1 MLYGRDCVF
10 AGKQIELTAVFLDEA
25 GGILEPDEVPSLYIY
40 TADIDTGVIQEDIAN
55 LDFVNAYAGPLTSE
69 KVADGVYRY
78 TYTVPTNASEGYWHD
93 LWAPVFDGVTY
104 ADFNKFKVRPKMV
117 LEGNQLQENQV
128 VVINLSK
135 DIAAANGKTLIE
147 DTQVSFATQLYPFLT
162 SLELV
167 NATIGPWIEWMLPFT
182 QALMIYNASKEIV
195 HVTPVKICDQAFYD
209 YACSQFIIYDIMYK
223 AYMMPARAG
232 TSVGVRKS
240 LGDLS
245 IGRENNATQSLAS
258 GIDPTTLAET
268 KKGRDEW
275 LRIAMS
281 GGCLNPGQ
289 GVLPEFAVAGF
300 NSADRNIPGR
310 LWLDPSYYTYN
321 TPMSNVKI
329 LPRGHY
335 RTKGYYLETYP
346 WSFKKNDRRW

>member
-1 MLYGRDCVF
+1 MNYGRDGVF
-10 AGKQIELTAVFLDEA
+10 VGKTIELTAVFLDQV
-25 GGILEPDEVPSLYIY
+25 GGTLDPDEPPDVYMYS
-40 TADIDTGVIQEDIAN
+40 ADIDTSLLLEDIGA
-55 LDFVNAYAGPLTSE
+55 LAYTHATAGPFTST
-69 KVADGVYRY
+69 KVADGIYRY
-78 TYTVPTNASEGYWHD
+78 TYTVPTDAVEGAWHD
-93 LWAPVFDGVTY
+93 LWTPVIDGVQY
-104 ADFNKFKVRPKMV
+104 ADYNKFTVRPALV

-128 VVINLSK
+128 VLITLSK
-135 DIAAANGKTLIE
+135 DIAATNGKTLQDDI
-147 DTQVSFATQLYPFLT
+147 QLSFATQLFPFLT
-162 SLELV
+162 SLELI

-182 QALMIYNASKEIV
+182 LALMVYNASKEAAA
-195 HVTPVKICDQAFYD
+195 VTPGNICDPSFYS

-223 AYMMPARAG
+223 AYMMPARPG
-232 TSVGVRKS
+232 TSIGSRKT

-245 IGRENNATQSLAS
+245 ISRENNATQSLAS

-275 LRIAMS
+275 LRIVMS

-289 GVLPEFAVAGF
+289 GVLPEFAIAGF
-300 NSADRNIPGR
+300 LAPDRNIPGR
-310 LWLDPSYYTYN
+310 LWLDPAYYTYN

-329 LPRGHY
+329 FPRGHY